1 MVFPEAIDMTAAE
14 VRSEL
19 VKLEAERA
27 LAHTTG
33 LAEVR
38 TYMDELEE
46 QIELIRKV
54 YEISAVTEIAT
65 LRAELSTGIPPI
77 GGSPCQP

>member
-1 MVFPEAIDMTAAE
+1 MVFLEQIDMTAAE
-14 VRSEL
+14 VRGRL

-38 TYMDELEE
+38 TYMEELED
-46 QIELIRKV
+46 QIELVRTV
-54 YEISAVTEIAT
+54 YVIAAVTEIAT
-65 LRAELSTGIPPI
+65 LRSELSTTVPFDRR
-77 GGSPCQP
+77 